1 MKILKGVLTAITII
15 IFIVFS
21 LESWYSWKR
30 KKEEPFRLGVNAFKS
45 GDDDLAYEYLLPYAE
60 AGNASAQ
67 RMLGEI
73 YAFGLGR
80 ESNILRAKMW
90 FRKADCKE
98 PRNGES
104 EYFVA
109 LDFLDEEH
117 LAPIDTA
124 KALEWLQIAAEA
136 GNPKAQII
144 LTDQAKQAAMNLS
157 VPKEIVDQW
166 RKFLGYPEN

>member
-1 MKILKGVLTAITII
+1 MKVFKYALTVIVII
-15 IFIVFS
+15 IFIILS
-21 LESWYSWKR
+21 LVAWDSWEY
-30 KKEEPFRLGVNAFKS
+30 KKEKKFRSGVSALKS
-45 GDDDLAYEYLLPYAE
+45 ENYDLAYEYLLPYAE

-98 PRNGES
+98 PDDGET

-117 LAPIDTA
+117 LVPIDTI

-157 VPKEIVDQW
+157 VPQETINQW